1 MYEEQE
7 DSLQHIS
14 FRIWKK
20 ILSLAFRKTD
30 GIIIIIY
37 MVVLAVLDILVPF
50 LSSTALDVFF
60 GDNPQYDLMW
70 YFILAYVLIAIGYF
84 IIITGFIRRAGK
96 VEAYVS
102 KEIRREAYVHLQEL
116 SLSYYDRNASGWIM
130 ARLTSDSR
138 KLAEIISWG
147 IVDISWG
154 LATMTGILI
163 ILYVVNFYLALIIT
177 ALTPI
182 LLGVCLIF
190 RRKILMAYRDVRN
203 TNSKITGAFNEGIL
217 GSKTTK
223 TLVLED
229 KKTKEFN
236 VITKDMR
243 TKSIRAV
250 IRSAVLWPTVL
261 VIGYVGV
268 GLTLGFGGASV
279 LGVIGETPIK
289 LSTLF
294 LFISYTILF
303 FDPVIQITSVVAD
316 LQQAQASA
324 ERIIGLI
331 ETKSEI
337 TDSADVIEKYGSLTE
352 PKRENWEE
360 LVGDIEFRNVS
371 FHYKEKENI
380 LNDFN
385 LKVKAGTS
393 VALVG
398 HTGSGKSTIVNL
410 MCRFYEPTNGEIL
423 IDGKDYRTRSIGWLH
438 ENIGYVLQTP
448 YLFDTTI
455 EENIRYGKRDA
466 TLDEIKKACEMVSAN
481 EFIEKL
487 DNGYQTVVGENGAK
501 LSVGERQ
508 LISFARAIINNPRI
522 LVLDEATSSIDT
534 KTEMIIKEATNKLLK
549 DRTSFIV
556 AHRLSTIINSDIIL
570 VIDRGK
576 IVESGTH
583 QELLMKK
590 GKYFELY
597 KNQFINEFMENR
609 FEN

>member
-1 MYEEQE
+1 MYSEKE

-14 FRIWKK
+14 FKVWKK
-20 ILSLAFRKTD
+20 IFSLVFKKKSD
-30 GIIIIIY
+30 VIIIMIHMII
-37 MVVLAVLDILVPF
+37 LAALDIFTPF
-50 LSSTALDVFF
+50 LSSKAIDVFF
-60 GDNPQYDLMW
+60 GDNPRYELMW
-70 YFILAYVLIAIGYF
+70 PFIGVYATIALLYA
-84 IIITGFIRRAGK
+84 IIIYSFIKKAGK
-96 VEAYVS
+96 VEAMVS
-102 KEIRREAYVHLQEL
+102 RDIRREAYVHLQEL

-154 LATMTGILI
+154 IATMSGILI
-163 ILYVVNFYLALIIT
+163 ILYVVYAPLALIIT
-177 ALTPI
+177 VLTPI
-182 LLGVCLIF
+182 LLGVCLLF
-190 RRKILMAYRDVRN
+190 RRRILMAYRDVRN

-223 TLVLED
+223 TLVLES
-229 KKTKEFN
+229 KKNQEFGELSS
-236 VITKDMR
+236 DMR
-243 TKSIRAV
+243 KKSIRAV

-268 GLTLGFGGASV
+268 GLTLGIGSGFH
-279 LGVIGETPIK
+279 LGVIGGVAITVA
-289 LSTLF
+289 TLY
-294 LFISYTILF
+294 LFINYTTLF

-337 TDSADVIEKYGSLTE
+337 VDTKEVMEKYGTLTN
-352 PKRENWEE
+352 PLRENWEP
-360 LVGDIEFRNVS
+360 LIGDIEFKDVK
-371 FHYKEKENI
+371 FHYNEKEEI
-380 LNDFN
+380 LKGFN
-385 LKVKAGTS
+385 LKVKAGQS

-410 MCRFYEPTNGEIL
+410 LCRFYEPTSGNII
-423 IDGKDYRTRSIGWLH
+423 IDGKDYKERSIGWLH

-448 YLFDTTI
+448 YLFNETI
-455 EENIRYGKRDA
+455 KDNVKYGKLDA
-466 TLDEIKKACEMVSAN
+466 TDEEVRKACEIVSADN
-481 EFIEKL
+481 FIEKL
-487 DNGYQTVVGENGAK
+487 DKGYDTIVGENGAK

-508 LISFARAIINNPRI
+508 LLSFARAIINDPKI

-534 KTEMIIKEATNKLLK
+534 QTEVIIKEATNKLLAG
-549 DRTSFIV
+549 RTSFIV
-556 AHRLSTIINSDIIL
+556 AHRLSTIVNSDLIL
-570 VIDRGK
+570 VIDKGE

-583 QELLMKK
+583 HELLMKK

-597 KNQFINEFMENR
+597 KNQFINEFMEDR
-609 FEN
+609 I